1 MCNCAIVF
9 HPTCGRT
16 DGRSD
21 GGSHGGNT
29 VIVLGVAGL
38 DGS

>member
-9 HPTCGRT
+9 HPTCGRA